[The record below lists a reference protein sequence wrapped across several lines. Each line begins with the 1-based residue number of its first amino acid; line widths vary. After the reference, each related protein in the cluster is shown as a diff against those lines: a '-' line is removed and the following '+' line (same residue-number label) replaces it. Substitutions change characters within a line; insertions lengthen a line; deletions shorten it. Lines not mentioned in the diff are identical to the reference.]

1 MPRLAYFHYDVTVC
15 VEYCASFLAGPHW
28 VLTLIWTR
36 WKNGCFSNILFLHK
50 NLLEYI
56 ANKVIE
62 AVGVKFSLLIF
73 SIENSQ
79 RKLFWTGGEN
89 KAMTNLNLSEGFHAG
104 KTFTGLL
111 LLKNKHSFPYHH
123 NDVVLHTTAE
133 FSKARLLV
141 AARKLSPRPSNE
153 ETDFSAVPER
163 PLLSRVPGASC
174 SKGS

>member
-1 MPRLAYFHYDVTVC
+1 
-15 VEYCASFLAGPHW
+15 
-28 VLTLIWTR
+28 
-36 WKNGCFSNILFLHK
+36 
-50 NLLEYI
+50 
-56 ANKVIE
+56 
-62 AVGVKFSLLIF
+62 
-73 SIENSQ
+73 
-79 RKLFWTGGEN
+79 
-89 KAMTNLNLSEGFHAG
+89 MTNLNLSEGFHVG
-104 KTFTGLL
+104 KTFTGVL